1 MTQIIDGKKLALQ
14 IRGKIAQDVAK
25 MSFQPGLAVVLV
37 GQNPASK
44 VYVRNKQV
52 ACHKAG
58 IVSFLHHLTESTSEK
73 ELLSL
78 ISKLNKD
85 KSVHGILIQ
94 LPLPR
99 HINEK
104 KVIEAIEPKKDVD
117 CFHPINVGLLTT
129 GEPYLKPCTPAAI
142 MELLDFAKCDP
153 KGKRAVVIGRSNI
166 VGKPTALLLLE
177 RNATVTICHSQTINL
192 DEEVKRADIVIAA
205 IGKPNFVKGSWIKKN
220 SIVID
225 VGINRLANNAL
236 VGDVEFDEAIK
247 RAAAITPVPGGVGPM
262 TIAMLLKNTVEA
274 AKQN

>member
-142 MELLDFAKCDP
+142 MEL
-153 KGKRAVVIGRSNI
+153 
-166 VGKPTALLLLE
+166 
-177 RNATVTICHSQTINL
+177 
-192 DEEVKRADIVIAA
+192 
-205 IGKPNFVKGSWIKKN
+205 
-220 SIVID
+220 
-225 VGINRLANNAL
+225 
-236 VGDVEFDEAIK
+236 
-247 RAAAITPVPGGVGPM
+247 
-262 TIAMLLKNTVEA
+262 
-274 AKQN
+274 